1 MIPGFITLYKGND
14 NLPHMYFFRGITD
27 EGKYYYNNLNLDNCK
42 YEYSKNINKDG
53 SEEYIFKNQNIK
65 RIKCK
70 LVNYKGE
77 DEKFTLEIN

>member
-1 MIPGFITLYKGND
+1 MIPGFITLYTGND
-14 NLPHMYFFRGITD
+14 NLPHLYFFRGITD

-42 YEYSKNINKDG
+42 YDYNKNINKDG

-70 LVNYKGE
+70 LVNYKGNI
-77 DEKFTLEIN
+77 DNFVLSI